1 MPEVKIRMPGSAVI
15 VTYASRVERDRS
27 LLLAEA
33 RQTAA
38 QAEQENPLILR
49 WAELTDDE
57 RETVALEAR
66 DWVRAAAACGL
77 IPERED

>member
-33 RQTAA
+33 RQKI
-38 QAEQENPLILR
+38 AEATGYIPA
-49 WAELTDDE
+49 WAELADDD
-57 RETVALEAR
+57 RETAALEAR
-66 DWVRAAAACGL
+66 DWVRAAVACGL
-77 IPERED
+77 IPETED

>member
-1 MPEVKIRMPGSAVI
+1 MPEVPIRMPGSPVI
-15 VTYASRVERDRS
+15 VTYASRGERDRA

-33 RQTAA
+33 RQKI
-38 QAEQENPLILR
+38 AEATGYIPA

-66 DWVRAAAACGL
+66 DWVRAAVACGL
-77 IPERED
+77 IPEGED